1 MNNSNKSS
9 NIESHPDWYYN
20 IPIMKILILGSYPPH
35 PKRYSYPFYYPHKR
49 NHFWKI
55 LADIAKTPL
64 VYFEGEQAVL
74 ERKSIMIKLKV
85 GVENMGRI
93 IEREGESA
101 LDTKINIIGYNDI
114 LKIIVHHKELARILL
129 PGFHAPNST
138 AKSFIN
144 YLIKENIK
152 HTKPDLFKPEQMFT
166 LFLNNREIECV
177 ILNSTSPAFKRKHDG
192 LVPQFSKYI
201 KL

>member
-1 MNNSNKSS
+1 MSDTKI
-9 NIESHPDWYYN
+9 NIETHPDWYFD
-20 IPIMKILILGSYPPH
+20 IPIMRTLILGSYPPH

-64 VYFEGEQAVL
+64 VYFEGEQAVV
-74 ERKSIMIKLKV
+74 ERKNIMVKLNA
-85 GVENMGRI
+85 GVENMGRV

-101 LDTKINIIGYNDI
+101 LDTKIRIVEYNDI
-114 LKIIVHHKELARILL
+114 LKIINEHKELETILL

-138 AKSFIN
+138 TKSFIN

-152 HTKPDLFKPEQMFT
+152 HTKPDLFKPEEMFKI
-166 LFLNNREIECV
+166 FLNNREIECV
-177 ILNSTSPAFKRKHDG
+177 ILNSTSPAFKRKHEG
-192 LVPQFSKYI
+192 LIPQFSKYI
-201 KL
+201 E